1 MITHPPKAP
10 NSFREVGQRSAIER
24 AAWPIPGPQAKYS
37 CGARVWRR
45 TIVVYVLDRAS
56 LPAQSASQRVYF
68 VGRFRSGTTSGRSCI
83 RTGAEQRR
91 LASVLSPKAARYRPP
106 QSTPFNRSAS
116 QIAPAPPEG
125 ETGAIWGASASKK
138 IRARLPPLTPAWRT
152 ALVKARS
159 PRHPLAQ
166 SAHEQLVGALAPRAS
181 AADRA

>member
-1 MITHPPKAP
+1 MGSGQP
-10 NSFREVGQRSAIER
+10 SREQLGLYLGRRRSTR
-24 AAWPIPGPQAKYS
+24 AAHVSGGEPSSFTSSIE
-37 CGARVWRR
+37 
-45 TIVVYVLDRAS
+45 RAS